1 MFSLLASA
9 VVLTLLRPHPAA
21 GVAVAAS
28 SEGGGKG
35 EANLKEFT
43 IDLVNN
49 ALAPDGFLR
58 STIVANGTYPGPP
71 ILVNKN
77 DILSITLHNDLVDPS
92 MRLSTSLDLDGIFF
106 TTENLWNEGSP
117 FVTTCPIG
125 PGASYTYIVDL
136 SEFGQTGTFWYHS
149 QLSIQ
154 YIDGFRGPL
163 IVYDPEDPLAHLY
176 DVDDESTIIQLGD
189 WWHNSTLPM
198 LQQFEATGIIPV
210 SDSGTVNGFGR
221 FNGGPEIDWS
231 VINVVPGKRYR
242 FRIINESARNVFT
255 FSIDKHSLTVIEAD
269 GVELTPSV
277 VDTVQML
284 AGQRYSVVVHA
295 DQRVDNYW
303 INAPYVGGNA
313 LNNLNQNATLS
324 RAILRYAGAPRQD
337 PTAPM
342 TQGPVNGVP
351 LIEGNLRPL
360 VPESAPPADVNIT
373 LEFVNIAG
381 KAIWNVNNVSY
392 VPPVVPTLMKVIE
405 GDIETSDFNETENT
419 FILPAN
425 KTIQITFPPNDDDD
439 AHPIHMHGMN
449 FWLIKSNSTDEINTK
464 DPIKR
469 DIVAAGAAGA
479 MIRFRTDKPGPWFF
493 HCHIFWHLQAGLAT
507 VMLADPGDA
516 ANQIEPD
523 AVWDSLCPAYDALF
537 PAQQ

>member
-1 MFSLLASA
+1 MFSLLAPI
-9 VVLTLLRPHPAA
+9 VLLALLRPHPTA
-21 GVAVAAS
+21 GVAVSAPS
-28 SEGGGKG
+28 KGGRK
-35 EANLKEFT
+35 NLKEFT
-43 IDLVNN
+43 IDLVNRN
-49 ALAPDGFLR
+49 LAPDGHLR

-71 ILVNKN
+71 ILLNKN
-77 DILSITLHNDLVDPS
+77 DFLSITLHNDLVDPS

-125 PGASYTYIVDL
+125 PGASYTYEVDL

-163 IVYDPEDPLAHLY
+163 IIYDPEDPLAHLY

-198 LQQFEATGIIPV
+198 LLQFEATGIIPV
-210 SDSGTVNGFGR
+210 SDSGTVNGVGR
-221 FNGGPEIDWS
+221 FNGGPELDWS
-231 VINVVPGKRYR
+231 VVNVVPGKRYR

-269 GVELTPSV
+269 GAELTPSV
-277 VDTVQML
+277 VDSLDLL
-284 AGQRYSVVVHA
+284 AGQRYSVVLHA
-295 DQRVDNYW
+295 NQRVDNYW
-303 INAPYVGGNA
+303 INAPYVGGSP

-324 RAILRYAGAPRQD
+324 RAILRYAGAPRRD
-337 PTAPM
+337 PTTPM
-342 TQGPVNGVP
+342 TLGPVDGVA
-351 LIEGNLRPL
+351 LVEGNLRPL
-360 VPESAPPADVNIT
+360 VPESAPPADVNMT

-405 GDIETSDFNETENT
+405 GDVEAADFNQTENT
-419 FILPAN
+419 FVLPAN

-449 FWLIKSNSTDEINTK
+449 FWLIKSNSTEEINTK

-516 ANQIEPD
+516 STAIEPD
-523 AVWDSLCPAYDALF
+523 AIWDSLCPAYDAL
-537 PAQQ
+537 PAGEQ

>member
-1 MFSLLASA
+1 MFSLLAS
-9 VVLTLLRPHPAA
+9 VVLLTLLRPHPAA
-21 GVAVAAS
+21 GVAVSAPS
-28 SEGGGKG
+28 KGGRK
-35 EANLKEFT
+35 ENLKEFT

-49 ALAPDGFLR
+49 ALAPDGHLR

-77 DILSITLHNDLVDPS
+77 DMLSITLHNDLVDPS
-92 MRLSTSLDLDGIFF
+92 MRLSTSMDLDGIFF
-106 TTENLWNEGSP
+106 PTANLWNEGSP

-125 PGASYTYIVDL
+125 PGASYTYVVDL

-163 IVYDPEDPLAHLY
+163 IIYDPNDPLAHLY

-198 LQQFEATGIIPV
+198 IQQFEATGIIPV
-210 SDSGTVNGFGR
+210 SDSGTVNGIGR
-221 FNGGPEIDWS
+221 FNGGPELDWS

-269 GVELTPSV
+269 GEELTPSV
-277 VDTVQML
+277 VDKIDML

-295 DQRVDNYW
+295 NQRVDNYW
-303 INAPYVGGNA
+303 INAPYVGGSP

-324 RAILRYAGAPRQD
+324 RAILRYAGAPRRD
-337 PTAPM
+337 PTTPM
-342 TQGPVNGVP
+342 TLGPANGVS
-351 LIEGNLRPL
+351 LVEGNLRPL
-360 VPESAPPADVNIT
+360 VPEPAPPADVNIT

-405 GDIETSDFNETENT
+405 GEVEASDFNETENT

-449 FWLIKSNSTDEINTK
+449 FWLIKSNSTEEINTK

-507 VMLADPGDA
+507 VMLADPADA
-516 ANQIEPD
+516 ATQIEPD
-523 AVWDSLCPAYDALF
+523 AIWDSLCPTYDAL
-537 PAQQ
+537 PAAQQ

>member
-1 MFSLLASA
+1 MFSLLAS
-9 VVLTLLRPHPAA
+9 VVLLALLRPHPTA
-21 GVAVAAS
+21 GVAVSAPS
-28 SEGGGKG
+28 KGGGKG
-35 EANLKEFT
+35 KANLKEFT

-49 ALAPDGFLR
+49 ALAPDGHLR

-77 DILSITLHNDLVDPS
+77 DLLSITLHNDLVDPS

-106 TTENLWNEGSP
+106 TTENLYNEGSP

-125 PGASYTYIVDL
+125 PGASYTYGVDL

-154 YIDGFRGPL
+154 YIDGFRGAL
-163 IVYDPEDPLAHLY
+163 IIYDPDDPLAHLY

-210 SDSGTVNGFGR
+210 SDSGTVNGVGR
-221 FNGGPEIDWS
+221 FNGGPELDWS

-269 GVELTPSV
+269 GEELTPSV
-277 VDTVQML
+277 VDSVDLL
-284 AGQRYSVVVHA
+284 AGQRYSVVLHA
-295 DQRVDNYW
+295 NQRVDNYW
-303 INAPYVGGNA
+303 VNAPFVGGSP

-324 RAILRYAGAPRQD
+324 RAILRYAGAPRRD

-342 TQGPVNGVP
+342 TLGPVNGVP
-351 LIEGNLRPL
+351 LVEGNLRPL
-360 VPESAPPADVNIT
+360 VPEPAPPADVNIT
-373 LEFVNIAG
+373 LELVNIAG

-392 VPPVVPTLMKVIE
+392 VPPVVPTLVKVIE
-405 GDIETSDFNETENT
+405 GDVEVADFNQTENT
-419 FILPAN
+419 FVLPAN

-439 AHPIHMHGMN
+439 AHPIHLHGMN
-449 FWLIKSNSTDEINTK
+449 FWLIKSNSTEEINTK

-507 VMLADPGDA
+507 VMLADPADA
-516 ANQIEPD
+516 TSEIEPD
-523 AVWDSLCPAYDALF
+523 ALWDSLCPAYDAL
-537 PAQQ
+537 PAAQQ